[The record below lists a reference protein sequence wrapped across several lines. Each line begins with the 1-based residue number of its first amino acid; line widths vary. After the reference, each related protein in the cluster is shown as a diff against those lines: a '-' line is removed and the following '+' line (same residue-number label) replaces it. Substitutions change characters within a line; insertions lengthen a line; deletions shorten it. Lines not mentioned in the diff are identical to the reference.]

1 MIYCFYNYFEIII
14 KYLIMMAVFWSLY
27 CDEYVSDNYMNS
39 TVLVSVL
46 NVVIIDF
53 QSTLSLSD
61 RYSLEKLY

>member
-61 RYSLEKLY
+61 RYSLEKFY

>member
-61 RYSLEKLY
+61 RYSL